1 MSRKSIELG
10 FQGISYGDVDATLQW
25 VKKADEAGFDIIG
38 MPDHLFHPVSDVFL
52 SKPAWDVD
60 AVLGAAAVTT
70 SRIKLMPAV
79 TDTVRRHPATTAHF
93 ISTLDRLSHGRAV
106 LGIGAGELFNF
117 EPLGNVGWT
126 KPVKRLREAVRL
138 IKALWTATRDN
149 PASLEGEFFPL
160 TNGWL
165 GMPPVQSPHPPIYI
179 GGYGPRMKN
188 LAGELGD
195 GWLPWLETPET
206 YRKGAAVIDDE
217 ARKFGRDPQKLG
229 KALELFIAVTKDE
242 AEISKLAER
251 ASIGLAIR
259 HELLANMGY
268 PDLANESVDVL
279 RANFNAADFKKINSV
294 AARIPK
300 EAVRSL
306 IVSGTPDQVI
316 ERIDEYRKAGVKT
329 LILISS
335 TDTTY
340 QNIAA
345 FREEVIPYFAAS
357 NK

>member
-1 MSRKSIELG
+1 MTRKSMQLG

-25 VKKADEAGFDIIG
+25 VRKADEAGFDFLG

-70 SRIKLMPAV
+70 SRIKMMPAV

-93 ISTLDRLSHGRAV
+93 IATLDRLSHGRAA

-138 IKALWTATRDN
+138 IKALWSATRED

-165 GMPPVQSPHPPIYI
+165 GMPPVQSPPPPIYV
-179 GGYGPRMKN
+179 GGYGPRMKA
-188 LAGELGD
+188 LTAELGD

-206 YRKGAAVIDDE
+206 YSMGSATIDAEAAKI
-217 ARKFGRDPQKLG
+217 GRDPREIDR
-229 KALELFIAVTKDE
+229 ALELFTVVSRDE
-242 AEISKLAER
+242 SEVSKLAER
-251 ASIGLAIR
+251 AAIGLAIR
-259 HELLANMGY
+259 HDLLANMGY

-279 RANFNAADFKKINSV
+279 RANFSAADFKKINSV

-300 EAVRSL
+300 DAVRSV
-306 IVSGTPDQVI
+306 IVGGTPDQVI
-316 ERIDEYRKAGVKT
+316 ERIEQYRKAGVRT

-335 TDTTY
+335 TDMTY

-345 FREEVIPYFAAS
+345 YRDHIIPHFAGS
-357 NK
+357 GR

>member
-1 MSRKSIELG
+1 MTSKAIQLG

-25 VKKADEAGFDIIG
+25 VRKADEAGFDVLG

-60 AVLGAAAVTT
+60 ALLGAAAVSTN
-70 SRIKLMPAV
+70 RIKLMPAV

-93 ISTLDRLSHGRAV
+93 IATLDRLSHGRAA

-126 KPVKRLREAVRL
+126 KPVKRLREAVKM
-138 IKALWTATRDN
+138 IKALWTATREK

-165 GMPPVQSPHPPIYI
+165 GMLPIQSPHPPIYI
-179 GGYGPRMKN
+179 GGYGPRMKA
-188 LAGELGD
+188 LTGELGD

-206 YRKGAAVIDDE
+206 YRTGSAVIDAE
-217 ARKFGRDPQKLG
+217 AAKFGRDPKQIDR
-229 KALELFIAVTKDE
+229 ALELFISVTRDE
-242 AEISKLAER
+242 AEVSKLAER
-251 ASIGLAIR
+251 AAIGLAIR
-259 HELLANMGY
+259 HKLLADMGY
-268 PDLANESVDVL
+268 PDLADESVDVL
-279 RANFNAADFKKINSV
+279 RANFSAEDFKKINSV

-316 ERIDEYRKAGVKT
+316 ERIEQYRRAGVRT

-335 TDTTY
+335 TDMTY

-345 FREEVIPYFAAS
+345 FREHIIPYFAGS
-357 NK
+357 GR